1 MKDRYYIKVKGHK
14 NVFQRN
20 GIGMQADVII
30 LISSKRD
37 FKLKVTR
44 RNTDDQFILIKG
56 TVTKDIQSKPKYI
69 YNTPSSG
76 APSFIKVQ

>member
-1 MKDRYYIKVKGHK
+1 MKGHK

-56 TVTKDIQSKPKYI
+56 QLPETYNPNLNI
-69 YNTPSSG
+69 YTIHQALVHPVS
-76 APSFIKVQ
+76 